1 MEKSI
6 QRFLGK
12 CKSPAE
18 LRQIHAKILVHNL
31 KDSEFIVPKLISLSS
46 QLCSL
51 EMAARLFQDLPHR
64 NVVAY
69 NTLIRCY
76 IGKSQRAALSAYNQM
91 RASMVAP
98 NSFTFTF
105 LLLCLEAFEAL
116 REGRMIHGEILK
128 SGNGSGVFVQNT
140 LLSFYSKCCGDLN
153 HACRIFDEMPDRDIV
168 SWNSMISVH
177 MARGLIESALALFDS
192 MPWKNNVTWNTM
204 ISGLSKAG
212 QMELASS
219 IFDNMP
225 EKNDVSWNCMIS
237 GFVRVREMEAAKST
251 FAKMPEKTVVSWTA
265 MISGYN
271 MIGDLKSAEDLF
283 YQMPQKNT
291 VSWNAMISGHVHN
304 HQFGHA
310 LALFHRML
318 SDSTCKPD
326 QTTLIS
332 ALSACSHLG
341 SLEQGKWIDSY
352 IKKNGLEL
360 SLPLGNA
367 LIDMFAR
374 CGDLGNAR
382 LTFNN
387 MTMRC
392 VITWTTMVSGLAYN
406 GECVEALAL
415 YDRMCSKGPRPDDVL
430 FIAILTA
437 CTHGGL
443 VEEGKRVFSQMV
455 NEFGIEPRI
464 EHYGSMVDLLG
475 RAGKL
480 DEAIEFIERMHLQ
493 PNSIIW
499 ATLLSSF
506 KIHGNKDILSTVI
519 QKIME
524 QEPSNPSYLTLI
536 SNLKALLGQG
546 EDGSIYRVAMRD
558 KGMEKVPG
566 CSLIQVGDRVHE
578 FVARDTNHEHRREIY
593 TTLSHLD
600 GCLKIVN
607 DNMNKRGIPG
617 V

>member
-1 MEKSI
+1 MEERI
-6 QRFLGK
+6 RRFLGK
-12 CKSPAE
+12 CKSPIE

-31 KDSEFIVPKLISLSS
+31 KDNEFIVPKLVSLSC

-51 EMAARLFQDLPHR
+51 DMAARLFRDLPNR

-69 NTLIRCY
+69 NTLIKCY
-76 IGKSQRAALSAYNQM
+76 IGKSHRAPLNAYNQM

-105 LLLCLEAFEAL
+105 LLMCLEAFEAL

-128 SGNGSGVFVQNT
+128 SGNGFGVFVQNT
-140 LLSFYSKCCGDLN
+140 LLSFYSKCCEDLDA
-153 HACRIFDEMPDRDIV
+153 ACRTFDEMPQRDIV
-168 SWNSMISVH
+168 SWNSMIGAY
-177 MARGLIESALALFDS
+177 MARGLVESAVALFKS

-212 QMELASS
+212 KMELASS

-237 GFVRVREMEAAKST
+237 GFVRVRDMEAAMST
-251 FAKMPEKTVVSWTA
+251 FVKMPEKTVVSWTA

-271 MIGDLKSAEDLF
+271 MIGDLKSAEALF
-283 YQMPQKNT
+283 YQMQQKNT
-291 VSWNAMISGHVHN
+291 VSWNAMITGYVHN
-304 HQFGHA
+304 QQFEQA

-318 SDSTCKPD
+318 IDNASKPD

-352 IKKNGLEL
+352 IKKNRLEL
-360 SLPLGNA
+360 SLPLRNA
-367 LIDMFAR
+367 LIDMFSR

-382 LTFNN
+382 LIFDN
-387 MTMRC
+387 MTTRC
-392 VITWTTMVSGLAYN
+392 VITWTTMISGLAYN
-406 GECVEALAL
+406 GKCAEALAF
-415 YDRMCSKGPRPDDVL
+415 YDRMCWEGLRPDDVL
-430 FIAILTA
+430 FIAVLTA
-437 CTHGGL
+437 CTHGGM

-455 NEFGIEPRI
+455 SEFGIAPRI

-475 RAGKL
+475 RAGRL

-493 PNSIIW
+493 PNSVIW
-499 ATLLSSF
+499 ATLLSSC
-506 KIHGNKDILSTVI
+506 KIHGNKDMSSSVI

-536 SNLKALLGQG
+536 SNLKALLGPS
-546 EDGSIYRVAMRD
+546 EDSSIYRTAMRE

-593 TTLSHLD
+593 RTLSHLD
-600 GCLKIVN
+600 DCLKN
-607 DNMNKRGIPG
+607 LHGDMYEQGL
-617 V
+617 